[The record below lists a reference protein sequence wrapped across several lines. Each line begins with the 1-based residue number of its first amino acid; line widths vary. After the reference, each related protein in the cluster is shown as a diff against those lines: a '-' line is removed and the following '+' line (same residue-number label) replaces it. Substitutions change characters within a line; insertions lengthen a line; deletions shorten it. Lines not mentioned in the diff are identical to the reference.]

1 MIYCQTLL
9 PARRLSRRS
18 IQGKEGVADQINNL
32 AMKGLK
38 KNVRVRAYHYD
49 RARNKTTEEER
60 CGQSKIHLLAE
71 PLILLKTL

>member
-1 MIYCQTLL
+1 M
-9 PARRLSRRS
+9 
-18 IQGKEGVADQINNL
+18 ADQINNL

-38 KNVRVRAYHYD
+38 KNNNNVRACSMHHYD